1 MNENEVIST
10 DCPPPRELTFIE
22 HAEQWI
28 MSLPQDDADKFI
40 YGLNIEA
47 ILVLFKYF
55 PDNQLIKDVLRSR
68 I

>member
-1 MNENEVIST
+1 MNETEVIST
-10 DCPPPRELTFIE
+10 DCPSPRELTFIE
-22 HAEQWI
+22 HAEKWI

-40 YGLNIEA
+40 YGLNMEA

-55 PDNQLIKDVLRSR
+55 PDHHMIKELLRSR